1 MKMLDDVFQ
10 NIINKYINRENKK
23 IYYLYFS
30 IFKFLTKSK
39 FILQFKDY
47 KFYASFN
54 KKSLSRWMLKNL
66 KAWDSKNVE
75 KVIYFVK
82 KYNGSFIDCGCNFG
96 AYSIP
101 IAKEFKNQNI
111 YAFDASR
118 KAIFNL
124 EQNINL
130 NKIYNI
136 NYFNIGIGDKNTE
149 MYFNEDVNDLKND
162 GSFRFTKNK
171 KNKKIKIFK
180 LDDVF
185 KNEKIYLNENIIIK
199 LDLEGFDFLA
209 LKGLIDTL
217 KKSKVIIFIEIS
229 KMLLSNSNN
238 FSNEFDLFIK
248 NNALNIYDLNL
259 KTKNVDQ
266 IIKSL
271 NTIDIKKETVGDYI
285 ISNHKLL

>member
-1 MKMLDDVFQ
+1 MLDDVFQ

-66 KAWDSKNVE
+66 KAWDSKNVD

-185 KNEKIYLNENIIIK
+185 KNKKIYLNENIIIK

-209 LKGLIDTL
+209 LKGLTDTL

>member
-1 MKMLDDVFQ
+1 MLDDVFQ

-66 KAWDSKNVE
+66 KAWDSKNVD

-209 LKGLIDTL
+209 LKGLTDTL